1 MAPTS
6 PFTELR
12 HRLEPV
18 EEHGRELQS
27 DGMPFPS
34 IQIRDMFEAAVRSGS
49 VEDATAIVKR
59 AEMLLAR
66 AARDWVWVRELLQR
80 VDELRSIAETIGVD
94 LALVDSRVGN
104 PREQLMSEPLSV
116 GSLQKTAAGA
126 TLALAVLSDAV
137 PKFCVH
143 EAEALGV
150 SIRRARDRGEEVAD
164 AVASFSR
171 LLRSLQED
179 DLPLAA
185 ERLSETRR
193 VVARIPRAPAIPTLS
208 TEEEDEILLEARNL
222 ARHLHRIKGR
232 ARDATTAARL
242 MTQVR
247 HALSEERRTGSPEEE
262 IEALWSEVD
271 RLTREKKLAG
281 AGPALA
287 GAARPG
293 EEEPG
298 AEGEAYDDL
307 GEEAGEAG
315 AVPEPR
321 PTLTVEEEPAP
332 LPPEPEV
339 PPVVEP
345 APAEAGPPAPRTPEE
360 IAEARSSA
368 RVAFYAAYVPPD
380 PAPHREEREEREEST
395 TPGGAPVRRGR
406 SRHRQD
412 AR

>member
-293 EEEPG
+293 
-298 AEGEAYDDL
+298 
-307 GEEAGEAG
+307 
-315 AVPEPR
+315 
-321 PTLTVEEEPAP
+321 
-332 LPPEPEV
+332 
-339 PPVVEP
+339 
-345 APAEAGPPAPRTPEE
+345 
-360 IAEARSSA
+360 
-368 RVAFYAAYVPPD
+368 
-380 PAPHREEREEREEST
+380 
-395 TPGGAPVRRGR
+395 
-406 SRHRQD
+406 
-412 AR
+412 

>member
-1 MAPTS
+1 MATS

-27 DGMPFPS
+27 DGLPFPS

-80 VDELRSIAETIGVD
+80 VDELRAIAETIGVD
-94 LALVDSRVGN
+94 LAHVDSRVGN

-247 HALSEERRTGSPEEE
+247 HALSEERRTGTPEEE

-281 AGPALA
+281 AGPALS
-287 GAARPG
+287 GATRSG
-293 EEEPG
+293 EEEIG
-298 AEGEAYDDL
+298 AEGEADEDR
-307 GEEAGEAG
+307 GETVEGG
-315 AVPEPR
+315 PVPEPR

-339 PPVVEP
+339 PPVSEP
-345 APAEAGPPAPRTPEE
+345 APVEAVPPAPRSPEE

-380 PAPHREEREEREEST
+380 PAPLREEREEREDST